1 MTTMIRAK
9 IQILWAAIALMLA
22 MASPVWASTNTIQ
35 DVRVGVH
42 EDYTRIVFD
51 LGREPN
57 FTYFTLYDG
66 GPHRIVI
73 DFNETSYNFALTSI
87 TTNSLLLERIR
98 PSTPPESST
107 SRVVLDVN
115 QPVEPNIQ
123 VLEPNSSG
131 TYRLV
136 VDLPGQSVIPERSQR
151 VVRTADHEQLRPI
164 VIAVD
169 AGHGGRDP
177 GSVGPTGKYE
187 KHVTLAV
194 AKYLADLIDA
204 DPTMESVLTRTGDYG
219 VSLAQRARLIR
230 QAHADF
236 VISVHADAFTS
247 PQPRGASIWTLSA
260 RRADTE
266 FGRALED
273 RERLSDEL
281 YELEDAAQREGS
293 EYLVET
299 LLDMRKSDSMQDGM
313 LAAETILERLGRVTD
328 LHRREPQ
335 GASLAV
341 LSNIGTPSVLV
352 ELGFISN
359 PQKERMLTSR
369 DHQQALA
376 RALYN
381 GVRANFIL
389 YPVEG
394 TMLAHQRVQTHV
406 VERGDSLSVIA
417 SEYSTSVEAI
427 MQHNGLSSS
436 MLRIGQ
442 ELQIPAS

>member
-1 MTTMIRAK
+1 MIRA
-9 IQILWAAIALMLA
+9 IYSQSCIIIFLLLSCVWVAE
-22 MASPVWASTNTIQ
+22 ASANTIH

-42 EDYTRIVFD
+42 QDKTRVVFELGANPDY
-51 LGREPN
+51 
-57 FTYFTLYDG
+57 TYFTLYDG
-66 GPHRIVI
+66 GPHRVVI

-115 QPVEPNIQ
+115 QPIEPNIQ
-123 VLEPNSSG
+123 VLEPNG
-131 TYRLV
+131 DGNYRLV

-151 VVRTADHEQLRPI
+151 VVRTAEHSELRPV

-204 DPTMESVLTRTGDYG
+204 DPSMEAVLTRTGDYG

-247 PQPRGASIWTLSA
+247 PEPRGASIWTLSP
-260 RRADTE
+260 RRANTE

-281 YELEDAAQREGS
+281 FELDEAAQRES
-293 EYLVET
+293 DPYLVET
-299 LLDMRKSDSMQDGM
+299 LLDMRRKDSMSDGQR
-313 LAAETILERLGRVTD
+313 AAETILERLSRVTD

-369 DHQQALA
+369 DHQRVLA
-376 RALYN
+376 RSLYE
-381 GVRANFIL
+381 GIRANFIL
-389 YPVEG
+389 YPIEG
-394 TMLAHQRVQTHV
+394 TILANQRIHTHV
-406 VERGDSLSVIA
+406 VESGESLSVIA
-417 SEYSTSVEAI
+417 AQYNTSVAAI
-427 MQHNGLSSS
+427 MQHNGLADS
-436 MLRIGQ
+436 MLRVGQ